1 METNNKKGDCF
12 EANAK
17 FIINLVN
24 KHNINSHVLKS
35 YKLCHGIV
43 HGAKGSPVE
52 KQWFPHCWIEINKD
66 VILDCSNGK
75 RIIGLLDV
83 VRYRIKEKSVKRY
96 TPKQAIQYIL
106 NTDHYGEWEKLE

>member
-24 KHNINSHVLKS
+24 KHNCSKS